1 MPHYEVKPLA
11 SEHDRAAFSCG
22 VEPLDRYFRDQA
34 GQEMRRNVAAVFLLR
49 MLDSSAVAGYY
60 TLSAMSLEPTELPLD
75 LIKRLPRYPTLPA
88 LLIGRLAVDRSYQG
102 QGIGRAMLMSALSRS
117 LKLRS
122 EVGAIGVVVDAK
134 DDAAG
139 QFYEHYGFQRFLNR
153 RYRLF
158 LPMKTIEHLRPD

>member
-11 SEHDRAAFSCG
+11 SEHDRTAFSCG

-34 GQEMRRNVAAVFLLR
+34 GQEMRRNVAAVFVLR
-49 MLDSSAVAGYY
+49 VLDSSAVAGYY

-88 LLIGRLAVDRSYQG
+88 LLIGRLAVDRRYQG
-102 QGIGRAMLMSALSRS
+102 QGIGRALLMSALSRS
-117 LKLRS
+117 LNLRS

-134 DDAAG
+134 DDVAR
-139 QFYEHYGFQRFLNR
+139 QFYAYYGFQPFLNR
-153 RYRLF
+153 PYRLF
-158 LPMKTIEHLRPD
+158 LPMKTIERLRP